1 MLTRLQ
7 RNLGLKDA
15 PLEDE
20 EIEVLFLVNVHASS
34 MYGRLNIDR
43 IHFLIKARREE
54 QIQAAH
60 DEAMF
65 GTSALPPPTSTDSE
79 PERENEKEVDKK
91 AVVTSLLSETMMV
104 AELRLVLLINLLL
117 KSFSLA

>member
-20 EIEVLFLVNVHASS
+20 EIEVAEDDASLV
-34 MYGRLNIDR
+34 
-43 IHFLIKARREE
+43 K
-54 QIQAAH
+54 QIGQS
-60 DEAMF
+60 F
-65 GTSALPPPTSTDSE
+65 CE

-91 AVVTSLLSETMMV
+91 AVVTSLLSET
-104 AELRLVLLINLLL
+104 
-117 KSFSLA
+117 